1 MVPYL
6 LGPPLHKVQ
15 ADQRNKFYSEIAS
28 ANPLLPWITLSVKIG
43 ELLFCNPVTADSNF
57 VEAAPG
63 VYNFLETSKAIEEI
77 RHFQLKLLYLVD

>member
-28 ANPLLPWITLSVKIG
+28 ANPLLRWITLGVKIG

-57 VEAAPG
+57 VEVG
-63 VYNFLETSKAIEEI
+63 L
-77 RHFQLKLLYLVD
+77 